1 MAQSW
6 YEGLEV
12 NGNTTLNPYFYGTY
26 LGETKP
32 EEPVHRNKNQVFQ
45 ADAVGAM
52 HQMTPSHFQT
62 LHTFRLEWQPG
73 PGGRLDWF
81 AKDYRVNST
90 FSMSGDGN
98 GQDWVHAFSIK
109 DESLNLTGAQ
119 IPVEPSHLIMNT
131 AISST
136 WGFPFDVPPGCSKCY
151 DCTNATCACSFNP
164 GFCNMMKESNV
175 AMYIDHVRVYQ
186 SKNDTAHVGLPHT
199 VGCDPVEYPTKE
211 YIKGNAYRY
220 MRAAPFGYDD
230 TAPLKKT
237 IKKGGGN
244 CTSSS
249 DCGALLSEGGKD
261 NADQKGGV
269 CLKSTYQDGIFSVPV
284 EEGRC
289 KCFDGYTGPYC
300 LAVDKF
306 DDEPGAWEIRKN
318 SHLFKNL
325 PVPTLPPCLVI
336 TIAAMLL
343 TTIIFGI
350 TNKKRK
356 EQRDGYMKL

>member
-1 MAQSW
+1 
-6 YEGLEV
+6 
-12 NGNTTLNPYFYGTY
+12 
-26 LGETKP
+26 
-32 EEPVHRNKNQVFQ
+32 
-45 ADAVGAM
+45 
-52 HQMTPSHFQT
+52 
-62 LHTFRLEWQPG
+62 
-73 PGGRLDWF
+73 
-81 AKDYRVNST
+81 
-90 FSMSGDGN
+90 
-98 GQDWVHAFSIK
+98 
-109 DESLNLTGAQ
+109 
-119 IPVEPSHLIMNT
+119 
-131 AISST
+131 
-136 WGFPFDVPPGCSKCY
+136 
-151 DCTNATCACSFNP
+151 
-164 GFCNMMKESNV
+164 MMKESNV

-211 YIKGNAYRY
+211 YIKANEYRY
-220 MRAAPFGYDD
+220 MRAAPFVYDD

-269 CLKSTYQDGIFSVPV
+269 CLKSPYQDGIFSVPV

-306 DDEPGAWEIRKN
+306 DDEPGAWELRKN

-350 TNKKRK
+350 TNKKQK